1 MMKNVKL
8 SELSINIATVFL
20 NTQTLKVIKKNTN
33 VYAKTKFIN
42 KI

>member
-8 SELSINIATVFL
+8 PELSINIATVFL
-20 NTQTLKVIKKNTN
+20 NMQTLKVIKQNTN